1 MGRTE
6 EVRVTADTDTEEKSA
21 YDLLRNAHVAELAER
36 FKPIQRALEAM

>member
-21 YDLLRNAHVAELAER
+21 YELLRNERVAGLAER
-36 FKPIQRALEAM
+36 FKPVQRALEAM